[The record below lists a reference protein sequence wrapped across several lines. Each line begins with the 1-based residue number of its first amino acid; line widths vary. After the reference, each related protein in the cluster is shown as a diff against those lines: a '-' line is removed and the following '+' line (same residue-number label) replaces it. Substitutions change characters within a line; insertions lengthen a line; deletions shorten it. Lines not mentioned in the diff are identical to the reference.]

1 MAMLHFLFCIGFW
14 SLIFSFMVYKAIL
27 GLRQGVNYL
36 KRLHQI
42 PCSKCVYFT
51 GDYRLKCPVN
61 PIVALS
67 EEAINCRD
75 FQANYNDKF
84 NNCQTSKTL
93 NCSKF

>member
-1 MAMLHFLFCIGFW
+1 MLHFLFCICFW
-14 SLIFSFMVYKAIL
+14 NLLVIFMFCKAIL
-27 GLRQGVNYL
+27 GFRQGVNYL

-42 PCSKCVYFT
+42 PCYKCVYFT
-51 GDYRLKCPVN
+51 RDYRLKCPVN

-75 FQANYNDKF
+75 FQAKYNDKF

-93 NCSKF
+93 TGSKF